1 MDEDSA
7 PGSERN
13 DESPPPDPEPDPA
26 PLEPPVHRPPRF
38 RSAQVARP
46 WEALERLDRQWVDP
60 MPLEKLPGP
69 VTALAM
75 TTLEDPE
82 GWDYLT
88 AMTGALPGEVAA
100 ACEAWLEAQLAADA
114 TLVGRS
120 HRPTVELVPAGRLWY
135 VVRAVADFIFVVDGP
150 GFLTPLAAAIAA
162 SRRYEAEL
170 LRDLEQ
176 DSQRDDSAA
185 AAEAERAA
193 ESRPS
198 QSTSDTKETDAPSN
212 PDDPAS
218 RDAEGQ

>member
-1 MDEDSA
+1 MDEDPAPDSA
-7 PGSERN
+7 TN
-13 DESPPPDPEPDPA
+13 DESPPPHPEPDPA
-26 PLEPPVHRPPRF
+26 LLEPPVHRPPRF
-38 RSAQVARP
+38 RSAHVARP

-60 MPLEKLPGP
+60 TPLEKLAGS

-75 TTLEDPE
+75 TTVEDPE
-82 GWDYLT
+82 GWDYLS

-100 ACEAWLEAQLAADA
+100 ACGAWLEAQLAADS
-114 TLVGRS
+114 TFLGRS
-120 HRPTVELVPAGRLWY
+120 NRPTVELLPAGRLWY

-198 QSTSDTKETDAPSN
+198 QSTTDNAETDP
-212 PDDPAS
+212 PGDPAS
-218 RDAEGQ
+218 PGAEGE